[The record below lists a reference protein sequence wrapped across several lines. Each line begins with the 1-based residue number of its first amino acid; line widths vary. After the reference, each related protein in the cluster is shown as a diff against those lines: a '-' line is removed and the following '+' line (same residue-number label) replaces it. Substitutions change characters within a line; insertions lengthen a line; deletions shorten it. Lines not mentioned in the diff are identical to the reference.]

1 MRKYFSLFIFL
12 IALSHP
18 ELVSGSVKSLYS
30 FGIENPKQSFNS
42 STHPWINYQF
52 TFPRWSAASAST
64 AYNQPFTPAT
74 FNPLTHQPHLKDSLK
89 TKDTVYTHKWKT
101 ATIWSACL
109 PGSGQIYNEIGYR
122 RVANK
127 KNRAWWKAPIIYG
140 ALGATGYFFYQ
151 NTITAR
157 ALKAEWLFREA
168 NPGQLLYEEYY
179 TWTNDDLLEGIVVP
193 KLSKD
198 GQQLYNFKNEPLS
211 KKVPGFD
218 LAAKRRD
225 LLAFGF
231 LAIWGLQ
238 VVEALVDGH
247 FVHFDISQDLSFSW
261 TPTMLDYSTMGVALR
276 LDFD

>member
-1 MRKYFSLFIFL
+1 MRSFFSFFFFLFV
-12 IALSHP
+12 LSHP
-18 ELVSGSVKSLYS
+18 ELVSGSVGSFCTIDVGISQKSFACS
-30 FGIENPKQSFNS
+30 TIRTIDS
-42 STHPWINYQF
+42 STHQSINPA
-52 TFPRWSAASAST
+52 TI
-64 AYNQPFTPAT
+64 QPFNLSTDQLAS
-74 FNPLTHQPHLKDSLK
+74 KDSLK
-89 TKDTVYTHKWKT
+89 IKDTVYTHKWRT

-109 PGSGQIYNEIGYR
+109 PGAGQIYNEIGYR
-122 RVANK
+122 RVADK

-140 ALGATGYFFYQ
+140 ALGTTGYYFYQ

-157 ALKAEWLFREA
+157 ALKAEWLFRQA

-179 TWTNDDLLEGIVVP
+179 TWDNDDLLDGILVP

-198 GQQLYNFKNEPLS
+198 GQQLYSLNGEPLY

-247 FVHFDISQDLSFSW
+247 FVHFDVSQDLSFSW

-276 LDFD
+276 LEID

>member
-1 MRKYFSLFIFL
+1 MRKYFFFFIFL
-12 IALSHP
+12 IAVSHP
-18 ELVSGSVKSLYS
+18 ELVSGSDGSSYSIDIDNLRPSFILPSYQLTFAPFKVSSPFDAYVK
-30 FGIENPKQSFNS
+30 
-42 STHPWINYQF
+42 
-52 TFPRWSAASAST
+52 
-64 AYNQPFTPAT
+64 
-74 FNPLTHQPHLKDSLK
+74 PLSKDSLK

-109 PGSGQIYNEIGYR
+109 PGAGQIYNEIGYR
-122 RVANK
+122 RVADK

-140 ALGATGYFFYQ
+140 ALGASGYFFYQ

-157 ALKAEWLFREA
+157 ALKAEWLFRDA

-179 TWTNDDLLEGIVVP
+179 TWTNDELLDGIVVP

-198 GQQLYNFKNEPLS
+198 GQQLYNYKNDPLY

-247 FVHFDISQDLSFSW
+247 FVYFDVSQDLSFSW
-261 TPTMLDYSTMGVALR
+261 TPTMLDYSTMGVALK